1 MTISWQ
7 YYEIYGKMC
16 LKKAVSVAL
25 CIVNVT
31 FVLITIKHIAVDIN
45 VVS

>member
-7 YYEIYGKMC
+7 YYEIYGEKR

-31 FVLITIKHIAVDIN
+31 LALITIKHIAVDIN